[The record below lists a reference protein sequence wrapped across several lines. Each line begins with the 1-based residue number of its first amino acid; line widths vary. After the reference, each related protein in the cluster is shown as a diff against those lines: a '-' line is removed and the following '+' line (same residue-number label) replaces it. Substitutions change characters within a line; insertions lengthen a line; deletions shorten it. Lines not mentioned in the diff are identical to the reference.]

1 MNKKIEIAQIYFESL
16 AIGDI
21 PTLFGLFSENVVWH
35 QPGNNKFSGVKK
47 GVEAISQMIVGMM
60 ELSNGTLKVEKAAN
74 FMENENLV
82 VTPIIFSATK
92 GDSSI
97 KMSGIDIFKIEKDKI
112 VEVWL
117 FSDDQ
122 IEEDNFWGK

>member
-60 ELSNGTLKVEKAAN
+60 ELSSGTLKVEKAAN

-97 KMSGIDIFKIEKDKI
+97 KMAGIDIFKIEKGKI